1 MNIKLRATN
10 LTKKF
15 KTNNPREIADYLG
28 IDILYLDLPK
38 SIRGFLVRVLKRK
51 VIVINKNLT
60 RTAQLVTICHELG
73 HVRLHPGYGY
83 YYHATGTRYVSSRY
97 EREANEFALYLLSES
112 HWDGLNTRLWKK
124 VFTEKRPDP
133 KLVHKIL
140 TELMGND
147 GVC

>member
-83 YYHATGTRYVSSRY
+83 YYHATGTRYVSSRC
-97 EREANEFALYLLSES
+97 EREANEFALYLLSQS
-112 HWDGLNTRLWKK
+112 RWDGLNTKLWKK
-124 VFTEKRPDP
+124 VFAEKQPDP
-133 KLVHKIL
+133 KLVHRIL

>member
-10 LTKKF
+10 LIKKF
-15 KTNNPREIADYLG
+15 RTSDPREIADYLG

-38 SIRGFLVRVLKRK
+38 SIRGFLVRALKRK

-83 YYHATGTRYVSSRY
+83 YYHATGTRYVSSRC
-97 EREANEFALYLLSES
+97 EREANEFALHLLSQS
-112 HWDGLNTRLWKK
+112 RWDGLNTRLWKK

-133 KLVHKIL
+133 KLVHRIL

-147 GVC
+147 GIC

>member
-10 LTKKF
+10 LIKKL
-15 KTNNPREIADYLG
+15 KTSNPRDIADDLG

-51 VIVINKNLT
+51 IIVINKSLT

-83 YYHATGTRYVSSRY
+83 YYHATGTRYVSSRR

-112 HWDGLNTRLWKK
+112 HWDGLNIKLWKR
-124 VFTEKRPDP
+124 VFTEKQPDP
-133 KLVHKIL
+133 KLVHRIL
-140 TELMGND
+140 TELMEHD

>member
-10 LTKKF
+10 LIRKF
-15 KTNNPREIADYLG
+15 KTSSPREIADYLG

-38 SIRGFLVRVLKRK
+38 SIRGFLVRALKRK

-83 YYHATGTRYVSSRY
+83 YYHATGTRYVSSRC
-97 EREANEFALYLLSES
+97 EREANEFALYLLSQS
-112 HWDGLNTRLWKK
+112 RWDGLNTKLWKK